1 MRRLEASNACGLYSL
16 RLTKPLVLVGALSCE
31 CKCEQAMQR
40 TVSLSL
46 MGSSVRAFVCV
57 CVCVCGCVYTRSVQE
72 SAREDVNEDVK
83 ICTFQYYNSR
93 WQTYLELYTWRR
105 GLFRT

>member
-46 MGSSVRAFVCV
+46 MGSSVRAFVCACV
-57 CVCVCGCVYTRSVQE
+57 CVCVCVCVFVCTLDRCRS
-72 SAREDVNEDVK
+72 RRVK
-83 ICTFQYYNSR
+83 M
-93 WQTYLELYTWRR
+93 LMKM
-105 GLFRT
+105 